1 MLQQGFVHASSPPT
15 RHDVTQA
22 TVSCHVHAC
31 IQNTHHPHPPH
42 PPSKDKVEVSSDI
55 TNTMLPEFLKVARPE
70 WSKVCETQPNV
81 CNHVWMWHA
90 ATVRGVLHAAWLS
103 F

>member
-1 MLQQGFVHASSPPT
+1 M
-15 RHDVTQA
+15 
-22 TVSCHVHAC
+22 
-31 IQNTHHPHPPH
+31 
-42 PPSKDKVEVSSDI
+42 SSDI